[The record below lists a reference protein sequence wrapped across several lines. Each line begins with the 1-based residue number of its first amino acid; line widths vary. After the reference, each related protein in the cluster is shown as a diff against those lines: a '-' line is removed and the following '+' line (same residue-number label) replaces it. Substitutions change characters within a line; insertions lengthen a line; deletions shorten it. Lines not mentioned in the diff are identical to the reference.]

1 MPPVRVKRSEKSNKG
16 SYTYNEIYSL
26 AFKQVINDQ
35 TYLIVK
41 NQKFKWDLLLL
52 NAIINEDDT
61 TNMNDSSVEKP
72 FVFIGFLSALCRYK
86 ESGLAK
92 NFRAKFYNKVKQIY
106 QLEVNDQKTKE
117 PSNSIRLKYSN
128 EIISQKFEG
137 NTYERMDN
145 DHISDFVRHF
155 IQWISTLVLV
165 EDDEPNFKLLITKF
179 NAT

>member
-1 MPPVRVKRSEKSNKG
+1 MNLYE
-16 SYTYNEIYSL
+16 ECLHL

-41 NQKFKWDLLLL
+41 NQKFKWDLLILS
-52 NAIINEDDT
+52 AIINEDDT
-61 TNMNDSSVEKP
+61 SNMNDSSVEKP

-155 IQWISTLVLV
+155 IQWTSTLVLV
-165 EDDEPNFKLLITKF
+165 EDDEPNFKLFITKF